1 MAELTATLE
10 TACATG
16 DLPQARSLYTE
27 LSAQHSL
34 TERHILTQMATIAA
48 KNKHPSILS
57 FCFSEGLRLDP
68 ENVNDSLIRAACT
81 SGSVET
87 VRVLL
92 DNGMNVN
99 KYLELDGSPLVLA
112 CYAGNITLARYLL
125 DEGANPNIG
134 YPCGDYEALT
144 WAIVGSNAS
153 LEMVE
158 LLLARG
164 TVIKGTGALIAAAEK
179 GNIAAVELLLKHG
192 ERTGD
197 LALEEIEEWG
207 GYDDRKLDDQGPAL
221 YKAAANGY
229 LAIVELLV
237 EKGADLM
244 HGDRVGRSP
253 ADIAEENKHWDIA
266 RKLRSLG
273 TRK

>member
-1 MAELTATLE
+1 MA
-10 TACATG
+10 
-16 DLPQARSLYTE
+16 S
-27 LSAQHSL
+27 
-34 TERHILTQMATIAA
+34 IAA
-48 KNKHPSILS
+48 KNKRPSILS
-57 FCFSEGLRLDP
+57 FCFSEGLKLDP
-68 ENVNDSLIRAACT
+68 ENVNDPLISAACS

-112 CYAGNITLARYLL
+112 CCAGHVALARYLL
-125 DEGANPNIG
+125 DEGADPNIG
-134 YPCGDYEALT
+134 YPCGDYEALI

-164 TVIKGTGALIAAAEK
+164 TVVKGTGALIAAAEK
-179 GNIAAVELLLKHG
+179 GNIVAVRLLLEHG
-192 ERTGD
+192 EKTGD
-197 LALEEIEEWG
+197 LAMEEIEEWG

-229 LAIVELLV
+229 LAIVELLLA
-237 EKGADLM
+237 KGADPTHSDKM
-244 HGDRVGRSP
+244 RRSP
-253 ADIAEENKHWDIA
+253 ANIAEKNEHWDIA
-266 RKLRSLG
+266 RKLRSLEIK
-273 TRK
+273 R